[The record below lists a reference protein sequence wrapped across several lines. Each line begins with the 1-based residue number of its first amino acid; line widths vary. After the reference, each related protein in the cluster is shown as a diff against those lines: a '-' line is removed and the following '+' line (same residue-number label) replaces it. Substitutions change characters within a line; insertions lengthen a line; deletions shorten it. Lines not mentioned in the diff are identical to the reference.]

1 MCSQLDHS
9 FGSPPLQA
17 VLQPDSEFWSTST
30 SDVAYSKRKQL
41 VQAFLLQER
50 SKEEMKMLKTD
61 MCSLVQYWTK
71 RIEVLSQA
79 NSSSCSGDNF
89 SRGVKYLLQKLK
101 WESELIL
108 SKAVL
113 AFHGIIEL
121 PTNASAVGVALAEG
135 TSDADTDSDA
145 SSEDGDDDEDIF

>member
-1 MCSQLDHS
+1 M
-9 FGSPPLQA
+9 
-17 VLQPDSEFWSTST
+17 
-30 SDVAYSKRKQL
+30 
-41 VQAFLLQER
+41 
-50 SKEEMKMLKTD
+50 
-61 MCSLVQYWTK
+61 
-71 RIEVLSQA
+71 SQA

-121 PTNASAVGVALAEG
+121 PTNAPAVGVALAEG

-145 SSEDGDDDEDIF
+145 SSEDGDDDEDNF